1 VFLVGTLVCA
11 GSVAGPAFVDT
22 PIAWAVVFGTVA
34 AMHGGLIVE
43 LGALSCR
50 AENRAVGM
58 GIFYVTYYIGGA
70 VMPAICGAAADWA
83 GDPGGAL
90 VVAAAVSLAAVPLW
104 LWHGRMAGGKVS

>member
-1 VFLVGTLVCA
+1 V
-11 GSVAGPAFVDT
+11 
-22 PIAWAVVFGTVA
+22 IFGTVA
-34 AMHGGLIVE
+34 AMPGSLIVE

-70 VMPAICGAAADWA
+70 VMPAVCGAAADWA

-90 VVAAAVSLAAVPLW
+90 VVAAAVALLGIPLW
-104 LWHGRMAGGKVS
+104 FWHARLRAAA